1 VLGVT
6 EHQRNSGVD
15 NSEVALDLSHLR
27 RETRTALELA
37 VVASAP
43 EDLLDRLAWAAGLLE
58 AIVELP
64 SNSPPV
70 LALVPKLSKRARGT
84 LEQWNRWQ
92 AERLA
97 KNQA

>member
-1 VLGVT
+1 MAKHKSDT
-6 EHQRNSGVD
+6 GVD
-15 NSEVALDLSHLR
+15 KSEAALDLSHLR

-43 EDLLDRLAWAAGLLE
+43 QDLIDRLAWAAGLLE

-64 SNSPPV
+64 SDSPSV
-70 LALVPKLSKRARGT
+70 LALVPKLTTRAKST
-84 LEQWNRWQ
+84 LALWSDWQ

-97 KNQA
+97 RDQA

>member
-1 VLGVT
+1 MAERQRDT
-6 EHQRNSGVD
+6 EVD
-15 NSEVALDLSHLR
+15 NSEAALDLSHLR

-43 EDLLDRLAWAAGLLE
+43 QDLIDRLAWAAGLLE

-64 SNSPPV
+64 LNSPPV
-70 LALVPKLSKRARGT
+70 LVLVPKLTTRARST
-84 LEQWNRWQ
+84 LEQWSGWQ

-97 KNQA
+97 RERA

>member
-1 VLGVT
+1 MA
-6 EHQRNSGVD
+6 EHQRDKGVD
-15 NSEVALDLSHLR
+15 KSEAAVDLSHLR

-43 EDLLDRLAWAAGLLE
+43 QDLIDRLAWAAGLLE

-70 LALVPKLSKRARGT
+70 LALVPKLTKRARSS
-84 LEQWNRWQ
+84 LEQWSGWQ

-97 KNQA
+97 RDQA

>member
-1 VLGVT
+1 MAKRQQDT
-6 EHQRNSGVD
+6 GVD
-15 NSEVALDLSHLR
+15 NPEVALDLSHLR

-43 EDLLDRLAWAAGLLE
+43 QDLIDRLAWAAGLLE

-70 LALVPKLSKRARGT
+70 LALVPKLTKRAKGT
-84 LEQWNRWQ
+84 LEQWSGWQ

-97 KNQA
+97 RDQA

>member
-1 VLGVT
+1 MT
-6 EHQRNSGVD
+6 EHQRNTGVG
-15 NSEVALDLSHLR
+15 NSEAALDLSHLR

-43 EDLLDRLAWAAGLLE
+43 QDLLDRLAWAAGLLE
-58 AIVELP
+58 ALVELP
-64 SNSPPV
+64 PNSPPV
-70 LALVPKLSKRARGT
+70 LALVPKLTKRARST

-97 KNQA
+97 RDQA

>member
-1 VLGVT
+1 MS
-6 EHQRNSGVD
+6 EHQRNTGVD
-15 NSEVALDLSHLR
+15 NSEAALDLSHLR

-70 LALVPKLSKRARGT
+70 LVLVPRLAKRARNT
-84 LEQWNRWQ
+84 LAQWSRWQ

-97 KNQA
+97 KDQA

>member
-1 VLGVT
+1 MT
-6 EHQRNSGVD
+6 EHQRNTGVE
-15 NSEVALDLSHLR
+15 NSEAALDLSHLR

-43 EDLLDRLAWAAGLLE
+43 QDLLDRLAWAAGLLE

-64 SNSPPV
+64 PNSPPV
-70 LALVPKLSKRARGT
+70 LALLPKLTKRARST
-84 LEQWNRWQ
+84 LEQWTSWQ

-97 KNQA
+97 KDQA

>member
-1 VLGVT
+1 MT
-6 EHQRNSGVD
+6 KH
-15 NSEVALDLSHLR
+15 SEEALDVSQLR
-27 RETRTALELA
+27 RETRTALQLA

-43 EDLLDRLAWAAGLLE
+43 QELIDRLAWAAGLLE

-70 LALVPKLSKRARGT
+70 LVLVPKLTTRARST
-84 LEQWNRWQ
+84 LEQWNVWQ

-97 KNQA
+97 KEQA